1 MPEFEIISLIE
12 PLPFEL
18 NPLRLGDEG
27 DVNQENVVPGISALG
42 LKLKDPPLQIIASH
56 GSGELTI
63 GAGSTIT
70 FTG

>member
-1 MPEFEIISLIE
+1 MLSLIE
-12 PLPFEL
+12 PFPFEL
-18 NPLRLGDEG
+18 NPLRLGDEA
-27 DVNQENVVPGISALG
+27 VVSQENVVPGISALG
-42 LKLKDPPLQIIASH
+42 VKLKEPPLQMIASQ